1 MAEFVM
7 SSDRTSVVV
16 SKGDAGVFEYPFAA
30 SCHPGR
36 EVAEQR
42 TLAWVRRL
50 RLVPDGRSLSRL
62 KATNFSQL
70 AAWLLPSASTETL
83 QLASDFTAA
92 LFLLDDAYDEGQL
105 STDPESVECLNEKY
119 LGELFGYTEVDMS
132 DPLTRGMLDVRERIR
147 RSHPHFFLNRWL
159 SHFQYYYEANL
170 WEANNRK
177 QMRVPDLEEYLM
189 MRRYSGAV
197 YTYCDLLELLLER
210 PLPLEVVQH
219 PLIQAV
225 RDICNDI
232 LCWTNDYFSLGKEL
246 SNGESHNLIVVLRN
260 ECVST
265 LGEAVDRLKQMHDR
279 RVAEYQGVKEKVLAL
294 WADDEIRLY
303 LDAADA
309 MIAGN
314 QRWALEAGRYSG
326 LESLIVRAG

>member
-1 MAEFVM
+1 MPSE
-7 SSDRTSVVV
+7 RNSVVV
-16 SKGDAGVFEYPFAA
+16 SKSEVETFDYPFSA
-30 SCHPGR
+30 SHHAKVD
-36 EVAEQR
+36 VAEQR
-42 TLAWVRRL
+42 TLQWVRRL
-50 RLVPDGRSLSRL
+50 QLAPDGRTLSRL
-62 KATNFSQL
+62 KATSFAQL
-70 AAWLLPSASTETL
+70 AGWLLPSADMQTL

-105 STDPESVECLNEKY
+105 STDPEAVERLNEKY
-119 LGELFGYTEVDMS
+119 LGELFGYVEADMS
-132 DPLTRGMLDVRERIR
+132 DPLTRGLLDVRERIR
-147 RSHPHFFLNRWL
+147 SSHPHFFLNRWL

-177 QMRVPDLEEYLM
+177 QMRTPYVDEYLM

-219 PLIQAV
+219 PLIQSV

-246 SNGESHNLIVVLRN
+246 RSGEVHNLIVVLRDN
-260 ECVST
+260 QAITAE
-265 LGEAVDRLKQMHDR
+265 EAVAQLKRMHDD
-279 RVAEYQGVKEKVLAL
+279 RVAEYQDVKEKVLAL
-294 WADDEIRLY
+294 WADDAIRLY
-303 LDAADA
+303 LDAAEA

-314 QRWALEAGRYSG
+314 QRWALAARRYSG
-326 LESLIVRAG
+326 LESLVAYAG